1 MEYKKQEQRGVI
13 LGIVANTIMGIAGV
27 VIYRITKIDALFL
40 DAYFTLLAVFSGVVA
55 VIISKQ
61 SKKTSKAFPHG
72 RFMLEPL
79 YAILKSI
86 LTLFLLGYTLSNG
99 TAKVLE
105 YFRYGTGEMIEVG
118 PAIPYEIAM
127 VVLGFCLYGF
137 YRRQNKKTNDTSI
150 ILAAEAKNTLI
161 DTLMSGAIGVGVLFL
176 SIIPVGSQFEFLL
189 YTGDFWITLFLV
201 LFTIREPI
209 TVCKDAFIELTNGV
223 VTDEEVK
230 SSIEE
235 VVEKNLPEDMEI
247 RNCHIH
253 KTGMSFRIL
262 IEVDSKKEMINTTE
276 LYEKSKTIKKE
287 LASEYENVK
296 VNFLFP

>member
-1 MEYKKQEQRGVI
+1 MENKRQEQKGVVF
-13 LGIVANTIMGIAGV
+13 GIVMNTVMGIAGV
-27 VIYRITKIDALFL
+27 ITYRITEIDALFL
-40 DAYFTLLAVFSGVVA
+40 DAYFTLLAVFSGLIAVV
-55 VIISKQ
+55 ISKQ
-61 SKKTSKAFPHG
+61 SKKTSRAFPHG

-86 LTLFLLGYTLSNG
+86 LTLFLLGYTLFNG
-99 TAKVLE
+99 MAKAVE
-105 YFRYGTGEMIEVG
+105 YFRYGTGEMIKVG

-127 VVLGFCLYGF
+127 VLLGFLLYAY
-137 YRRQNKKTNDTSI
+137 YRRQNKKTNNTSI

-161 DTLMSGAIGVGVLFL
+161 DTLMSGAIGIGVLFL
-176 SIIPVGSQFEFLL
+176 SIIPVGSRFEFLL

-209 TVCKDAFIELTNGV
+209 NVCKEAFIELTNGV
-223 VTDEEVK
+223 VTDEQVK
-230 SSIEE
+230 NSIEE
-235 VVEKNLPEDMEI
+235 VVEKHLPEDMEI

-276 LYEKSKTIKKE
+276 LLEKSKTIKQE
-287 LASEYENVK
+287 LKSEYENVK
-296 VNFLFP
+296 VNFMLP